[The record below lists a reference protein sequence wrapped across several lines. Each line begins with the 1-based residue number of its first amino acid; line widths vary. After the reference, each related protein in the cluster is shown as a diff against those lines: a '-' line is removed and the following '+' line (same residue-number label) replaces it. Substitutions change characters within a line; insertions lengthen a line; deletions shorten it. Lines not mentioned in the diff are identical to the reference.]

1 MSPET
6 GLPALGWAE
15 VVDAVPELAGAVQ
28 SRFETHPHHVIATL
42 HQDGRPRVSGT
53 NVMFDDGYMWMG
65 SMPDSRRGADLL
77 RDPRCAL
84 HSAPLDEELAEGSG
98 DARVEA
104 LALRLPDD
112 VAIELLREAWGDDA
126 TIDGDMMELR
136 IRSMSLVTVEGD
148 EMRVRSWSPGQGV
161 RDVRRK

>member
-1 MSPET
+1 MSTSEAPD
-6 GLPALGWAE
+6 AVGWAE
-15 VVDAVPELAGAVQ
+15 VEAAAPELAEEVRA
-28 SRFETHPHHVIATL
+28 RFEAHAHHVIATL
-42 HQDGRPRVSGT
+42 HADGRPRVSGT
-53 NVMFDDGYMWMG
+53 NVMFDSGYFWMG

-77 RDPRCAL
+77 ADPRCAI
-84 HSAPLDEELAEGSG
+84 HSAPLDEELADGSG

-104 LALRLPDD
+104 LALRLPDE

-136 IRSMSLVTVEGD
+136 IRTMSLVTVEGD
-148 EMRVRSWSPGQGV
+148 EMRVRSWSPANGL